1 MAKEEKKETK
11 EEKKEEVV
19 TETTT
24 TENSTTSSTETITG
38 MEANKEAILVYLIPI
53 LGFVFSFLKDKKV
66 CKEAKFHY
74 NQSATSFIIALASGL
89 LGAIPFIGWI
99 VVAVVPLYDFVMRII
114 ALVKAINGELYKIP
128 GEYELTK
135 AIWHTEE

>member
-11 EEKKEEVV
+11 NEEVKEEVV
-19 TETTT
+19 TETK
-24 TENSTTSSTETITG
+24 TESSTDTITG
-38 MEANKEAILVYLIPI
+38 MEANK
-53 LGFVFSFLKDKKV
+53 KV
-66 CKEAKFHY
+66 GKEAKFHY

-99 VVAVVPLYDFVMRII
+99 IVAVVPLYDLVMRIV
-114 ALVKAINGELYKIP
+114 ALVKALNGELFKIP

>member
-1 MAKEEKKETK
+1 MAKEGKKETK
-11 EEKKEEVV
+11 KEEVKEEAV
-19 TETTT
+19 TETK
-24 TENSTTSSTETITG
+24 TESSTDTITG
-38 MEANKEAILVYLIPI
+38 MEANKEAILIYLIPI

-99 VVAVVPLYDFVMRII
+99 IVAIVPLYDLVMRIV
-114 ALVKAINGELYKIP
+114 ALVKALNGELFKIP

>member
-11 EEKKEEVV
+11 NEEVKEEVV
-19 TETTT
+19 TETTET
-24 TENSTTSSTETITG
+24 KTESSTDTITG
-38 MEANKEAILVYLIPI
+38 MEANKEAILIYLIPI

-99 VVAVVPLYDFVMRII
+99 IVAIVPLYDLVMRIV
-114 ALVKAINGELYKIP
+114 ALVKALNGELFKIP

>member
-1 MAKEEKKETK
+1 MAKEENKETK
-11 EEKKEEVV
+11 EEVV
-19 TETTT
+19 TKSNT
-24 TENSTTSSTETITG
+24 NSTSNAETITG
-38 MEANKEAILVYLIPI
+38 MEVNKEAILIYLIPL

-74 NQSATSFIIALASGL
+74 NQSATSFIILVASSI
-89 LGAIPFIGWI
+89 LGVIPFIGWI
-99 VVAVVPLYDFVMRII
+99 IAVFIPLYDFVTRII
-114 ALVKAINGELYKIP
+114 ALVKALNGELFKIP

>member
-11 EEKKEEVV
+11 NEEVKEEVV
-19 TETTT
+19 TETTET
-24 TENSTTSSTETITG
+24 KTESSTDTITG
-38 MEANKEAILVYLIPI
+38 MEANKEAILIYLIPI

-99 VVAVVPLYDFVMRII
+99 IVAVVPLYDLVMRIV
-114 ALVKAINGELYKIP
+114 ALVKALNGELFKIP

>member
-11 EEKKEEVV
+11 KEEVKEEVV
-19 TETTT
+19 TETK
-24 TENSTTSSTETITG
+24 TESSTDTITG
-38 MEANKEAILVYLIPI
+38 MEANKEAILIYLIPI

-74 NQSATSFIIALASGL
+74 NQSATSFIISGL

-99 VVAVVPLYDFVMRII
+99 IVAVVPLYDLVMRIV
-114 ALVKAINGELYKIP
+114 ALVKALNGELFKIP